1 MGPNP
6 DPVAGVQ
13 VGRLD
18 GDIDGVGERGFAE
31 IAAEVSA
38 EDAPGFAEVFASDP
52 AAPHRQLAHGAQE
65 ALDREPKDFAQ

>member
-6 DPVAGVQ
+6 DPAAGVQ

-18 GDIDGVGERGFAE
+18 GDIDGVGERGL
-31 IAAEVSA
+31 
-38 EDAPGFAEVFASDP
+38 AEVFASDP